1 MAYLRMVFS
10 SCSSECIFVPIVLAR
25 AEASSLLKEIEKYL
39 SDGRRGELMRSGIKI
54 TIFGPPNA
62 GKSSLFNYL
71 GTYLSFS
78 LSFILYNFFL
88 ANRQASIVTPIPGT
102 TRDVLELALDI
113 NGLPVVLS
121 DTAGLRQTE
130 DIVESIGVQR
140 GIDACVSLSSF

>member
-1 MAYLRMVFS
+1 MQERV
-10 SCSSECIFVPIVLAR
+10 
-25 AEASSLLKEIEKYL
+25 
-39 SDGRRGELMRSGIKI
+39 
-54 TIFGPPNA
+54 

-71 GTYLSFS
+71 GTYLSSS
-78 LSFILYNFFL
+78 LSFIQSTRQLSL

-113 NGLPVVLS
+113 DGLPIILS

-140 GIDACVSLSSF
+140 GIDACVSLSLL